1 MYSNCEAGNET
12 LHGIVIIPIL
22 FLIMINGIRNILD
35 MGRRLFADEL
45 WKRMRHL
52 GRGVKE
58 IARKNK

>member
-45 WKRMRHL
+45 C
-52 GRGVKE
+52 GKE
-58 IARKNK
+58 